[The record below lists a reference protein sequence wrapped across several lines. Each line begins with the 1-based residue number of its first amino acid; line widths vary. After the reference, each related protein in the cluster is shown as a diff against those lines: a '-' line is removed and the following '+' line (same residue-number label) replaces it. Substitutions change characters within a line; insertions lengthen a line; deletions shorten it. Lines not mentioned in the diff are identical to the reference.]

1 MKILLTGANGRLGL
15 QLSQYL
21 LRQANVALR
30 LTDTEPGAAAA
41 LASESCE
48 WKLADMC
55 DPQVMPALL
64 AGVDHVVHLET
75 LDLPHRS
82 SLDVGDTLYRSTCS
96 LYNLATAAQQAG
108 VQRFVLGSSLS
119 LFDRLPAYWQVNEA
133 WRPRP
138 TPAPTDLCPWLAEL
152 SLREVL
158 RKGTMTGICLRFGQI
173 VDDADVAQQSFDPRW
188 VHVDDVLHAV
198 DRALAFNTAD
208 MRNATRPDWF
218 VFHIAA
224 PGDRAKIRIRHV
236 TGQEERS
243 ISTAEPFLY
252 TPRHDFATAA
262 PEETDSHVQ
271 PTGHWT
277 TAIPAGPAVSS
288 RPIRNVVIFGAGG
301 PIGAA
306 TTLEMV
312 NTYRLR
318 QSDLIPIPAILADL
332 TAPRSERPLPP
343 ILEGP
348 HEFQQVDMRDTEQ
361 VVAACADMDAIIN
374 CSVLRHRLHDAFH
387 VNTIGAYN
395 VAIGAITHG
404 IRRVVQ
410 TGPFQ
415 QMDPGFG
422 SYCWDYDI
430 PVDAPARPLDYLY
443 HHTKYLG
450 QEILRVFA
458 EYHDLEVAVMLFW
471 RLVSTGTLQQ
481 IPPFACSW
489 LDAGR
494 ALRRAVE
501 VPALPSPYEE
511 FNVSADMPHRKHR
524 HDKIRDVL
532 GFVARDD
539 LADYWQN

>member
-1 MKILLTGANGRLGL
+1 MNILITGANSRLGL
-15 QLSQYL
+15 DVGQA
-21 LRQANVALR
+21 LRDRGDVSLR
-30 LTDTEPGAAAA
+30 LTDSMPGAAAD
-41 LASESCE
+41 LGCE
-48 WKLADMC
+48 WIPADMR
-55 DPQVMPALL
+55 DPEVIPTLL
-64 AGVDHVVHLET
+64 EGMEHVIHLESM
-75 LDLPHRS
+75 DFPNR
-82 SLDVGDTLYRSTCS
+82 DTMDAGEILYRSTCS

-119 LFDRLPAYWQVNEA
+119 LFDRLPVHWQVNEV

-138 TPAPTDLCPWLAEL
+138 MPALADLCPWLAEL
-152 SLREVL
+152 SLREIL
-158 RKGTMTGICLRFGQI
+158 RTGTMTGICLRFGLI
-173 VDDADVAQQSFDPRW
+173 VHEEEVAGTPFDPRW
-188 VHVDDVLHAV
+188 VHVEDALHAI
-198 DRALAFNTAD
+198 DRALTFPTAD

-224 PGDRAKIRIRHV
+224 PGERTKIRIRHV
-236 TGQEERS
+236 TGIEERS
-243 ISTAEPFLY
+243 ISTQVPFCY
-252 TPRHDFATAA
+252 DPKHDFAHA
-262 PEETDSHVQ
+262 PVQDETVHLQ
-271 PTGHWT
+271 PAGHWT
-277 TAIPAGPAVSS
+277 TAVAEGQAVPS

-301 PIGAA
+301 PMGAA
-306 TTLEMV
+306 TTLEMI

-318 QSDLIPIPAILADL
+318 QTDLLPIAEILADL
-332 TAPRSERPLPP
+332 TPERSERPLPP
-343 ILEGP
+343 VLDGP
-348 HEFQQVDMRDTEQ
+348 HEFQQVDMRNTAQ
-361 VVAACADMDAIIN
+361 VVDACAGMDAIIN

-387 VNTIGAYN
+387 VNTVGAYN

-471 RLVSTGTLQQ
+471 RLVSPGTLHQ

-489 LDAGR
+489 VDSGR

-501 VPALPSPYEE
+501 VPALPRVYEE